1 MSKVAWTVEDF
12 EKGITKAING
22 NGEVVEVFE
31 VTDRLL
37 RVQGIRFG
45 YTKGTFLGRTNTYVN
60 NDGKLLAGYDT
71 VLDLFKI
78 E

>member
-22 NGEVVEVFE
+22 NGNIVEVFE
-31 VTDRLL
+31 VTNSLL

-45 YTKGTFLGRTNTYVN
+45 YYKTLGNSGSVTYVN

-71 VLDLFKI
+71 ALDLFKI